1 VPEYPFPP
9 PATPFCEITP
19 LSLDMLTKSSSWDD
33 VAFLDTSKEP
43 FRGGI
48 WKKEAVA
55 AKPVH
60 IPDEDAE
67 DDAEGSGDG
76 TDHSLE
82 ALKIK
87 EARTMSTPALASSQ
101 NAVRPR
107 GAKKDSIQSLA
118 DIGLSSGF
126 DRTIK
131 PDPPRGMRSTSFAAA
146 AGPTATADTA
156 DGDHVRSDRD
166 PLGKHDEASA
176 ILKDL
181 SSKSATAS
189 PSGSPSG
196 SPRRESSISL
206 ASNDHSTG
214 ISANAS
220 SESLHANP
228 LPQRAS
234 VASIQSLNQSSG
246 PDTPTSAH
254 LDSQPAHQEEP
265 KHPKTLASAA
275 RSLTS
280 TDRKQALAS
289 INAATAAA
297 QRWGWGVINR
307 NKQREAEA
315 ANKERTPETPM
326 GRGRPLPPPGI
337 PLPPPERSPMKT
349 NPFTVPKRR
358 PVPPPQLP
366 KRPDTT
372 TNEQTSDTSY
382 LSPKPPLPERRN
394 RQSSFQEDNEHRD
407 DVLVVQAPVESAPTS
422 PVVDEHQDD
431 FLGHGEPESRSGAT
445 EDLANQEVERA
456 PALSTESATNENHVG
471 TSEQ

>member
-1 VPEYPFPP
+1 
-9 PATPFCEITP
+9 
-19 LSLDMLTKSSSWDD
+19 MLTKSSSWDD

-48 WKKEAVA
+48 WKKEAVV
-55 AKPVH
+55 AKPVN

-67 DDAEGSGDG
+67 DEAEAGGEG
-76 TDHSLE
+76 TENSLE

-87 EARTMSTPALASSQ
+87 ETRTMSTPTLAPLQ
-101 NAVRPR
+101 NVVKPR
-107 GAKKDSIQSLA
+107 GAKKGSIKSLA

-126 DRTIK
+126 EKPIR
-131 PDPPRGMRSTSFAAA
+131 PDPPRAIRSTSFAAA
-146 AGPTATADTA
+146 VDPMVTADHA
-156 DGDHVRSDRD
+156 DGDYVRSDQD
-166 PLGKHDEASA
+166 PLRKRDEASV

-181 SSKSATAS
+181 SSKSVTAS
-189 PSGSPSG
+189 PSGSPQG
-196 SPRRESSISL
+196 SPRHESSISL

-228 LPQRAS
+228 MPQRS
-234 VASIQSLNQSSG
+234 SIASIQSLNQSSG
-246 PDTPTSAH
+246 PGTPTSANF
-254 LDSQPAHQEEP
+254 DSQPPSQNEEP
-265 KHPKTLASAA
+265 KHPRTLASAA

-297 QRWGWGVINR
+297 QKWGWGVLNR
-307 NKQREAEA
+307 NKQKEAEA
-315 ANKERTPETPM
+315 ANRERAPETPM

-349 NPFTVPKRR
+349 NPFAVPKRR

-372 TNEQTSDTSY
+372 INEPSNDISY
-382 LSPKPPLPERRN
+382 QSPKPALPERRN
-394 RQSSFQEDNEHRD
+394 RQSSFQGDDEHRD
-407 DVLVVQAPVESAPTS
+407 EVLVVEAPVESAPTS
-422 PVVDEHQDD
+422 PAVDEHHDD
-431 FLGHGEPESRSGAT
+431 FFGHGEPESHSGVT
-445 EDLANQEVERA
+445 EDLADHEVERA
-456 PALSTESATNENHVG
+456 PALSTEGATNENQVG
-471 TSEQ
+471 ASEQ